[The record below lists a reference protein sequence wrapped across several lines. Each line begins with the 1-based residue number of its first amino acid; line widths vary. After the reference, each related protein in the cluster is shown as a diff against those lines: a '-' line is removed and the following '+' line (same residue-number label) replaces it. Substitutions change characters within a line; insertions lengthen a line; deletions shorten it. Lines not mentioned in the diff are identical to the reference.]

1 MARQVVPGVLGA
13 FVHIDAATEAIRS
26 LKSQGRKNLTVYSAA
41 PNHELDEAVDHPVS
55 PVRVYTLIG
64 GIAGIIAAVA
74 MTFWMS
80 YDWPL
85 LVGGKPIA
93 TVPPYVVIMFELMVL
108 FGSIA
113 TVVGIII
120 HSALD
125 TRSGVMFDPSFS
137 DDRVGVFVPCP
148 PAESGAVEQL
158 LRDAGSVEVK
168 HATA

>member
-1 MARQVVPGVLGA
+1 MARKALSGVLGS
-13 FVHIDAATEAIRS
+13 FVHIDAAVEAIEA
-26 LKSQGRKNLTVYSAA
+26 LKSQGRKDITVYSAA

-55 PVRVYTLIG
+55 PVRVYTLVG
-64 GIAGIIAAVA
+64 GITGLIAATA

-93 TVPPYVVIMFELMVL
+93 SVPPYVAIMFELTVL
-108 FGSIA
+108 FGSII
-113 TVVGIII
+113 TVAGLII
-120 HSALD
+120 HSMLD
-125 TRSGVMFDPSFS
+125 TTPGAMFDEAFS
-137 DDRVGVFVPCP
+137 DDKVGIFVPCP
-148 PAESGAVEQL
+148 QAEYSSVAQL

>member
-1 MARQVVPGVLGA
+1 MARQAVPGVLGA
-13 FVHIDAATEAIRS
+13 FVHIDAAVEAIRS

-113 TVVGIII
+113 TVAGIII
-120 HSALD
+120 HAALD

-158 LRDAGSVEVK
+158 LREAGSVEVK